1 MAGFPHLPP
10 NPTFRVM
17 EIVQAVRWSDDGTAV
32 QIIDQR
38 ELPAREVIREL
49 RTLDDLC
56 EAIRSLAVRGAP
68 AIGIAGAMG
77 LVASV
82 QHLSGLRR
90 NAFLERLHSAAT
102 AVNLRWALDRMLAVA
117 ADAEGEPMA
126 LLNRLRRES
135 IEILDEDRA
144 MCRRMGEHGAALIA
158 DGARVLTHC
167 NTGALATGG
176 IGSALAAVYVAVE
189 QGKRVA
195 VYEAALLRGNC
206 RARVSP

>member
-102 AVNLRWALDRMLAVA
+102 AIRSTRPTAVNLRWALD
-117 ADAEGEPMA
+117 
-126 LLNRLRRES
+126 
-135 IEILDEDRA
+135 
-144 MCRRMGEHGAALIA
+144 
-158 DGARVLTHC
+158 
-167 NTGALATGG
+167 
-176 IGSALAAVYVAVE
+176 GSAQSTAPGVD
-189 QGKRVA
+189 
-195 VYEAALLRGNC
+195 
-206 RARVSP
+206 